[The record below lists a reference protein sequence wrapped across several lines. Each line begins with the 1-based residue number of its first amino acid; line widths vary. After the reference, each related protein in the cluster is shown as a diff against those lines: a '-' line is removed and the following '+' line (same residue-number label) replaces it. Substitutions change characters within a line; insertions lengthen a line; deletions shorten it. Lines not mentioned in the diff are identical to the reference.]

1 MVSSLEKKIRLILSF
16 VLGETFVVSDDRI
29 IITDVDVRPVN
40 DVEKLLTHRNYL
52 FCWGARIVFTSLD

>member
-1 MVSSLEKKIRLILSF
+1 LILSF
-16 VLGETFVVSDDRI
+16 VLGETFVVSDDMGPICIRRI

-40 DVEKLLTHRNYL
+40 DAEKLLTHRNYL